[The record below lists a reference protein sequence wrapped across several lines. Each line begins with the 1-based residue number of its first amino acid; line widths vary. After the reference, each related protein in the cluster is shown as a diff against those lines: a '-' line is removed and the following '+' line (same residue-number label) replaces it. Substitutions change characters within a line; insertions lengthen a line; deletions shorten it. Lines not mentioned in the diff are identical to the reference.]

1 MSGELCITDWRYLYL
16 TLRDKSYYLVLVSRQ
31 TGRIASGNSWQISLA
46 ALACIHR
53 DHSGILS
60 LLPTSSAVRLL
71 KMNDLELRSKR
82 GKGAKLVRVL
92 AREQA
97 QVLLPTLK
105 SIYQKKLARHQPFRS
120 GAFCSWIT
128 NQLSDHRSTASRLT
142 NQHGFD
148 ELINAGY
155 AKRWWQDQLHKL
167 QSY

>member
-1 MSGELCITDWRYLYL
+1 MSGALCINDWRYLYL
-16 TLRDKSYYLVLVSRQ
+16 TLRDKSRYLVLVNKQ

-46 ALACIHR
+46 ALACKHR
-53 DHSGILS
+53 DQSGILS

-71 KMNDLELRSKR
+71 RMNNLELRSKR
-82 GKGAKLVRVL
+82 GKDAKIVRVL

-97 QVLLPTLK
+97 QVLLPTLR
-105 SIYQKKLARHQPFRS
+105 SIYQKKLAPHQHFRS
-120 GAFCSWIT
+120 GAFCSWII
-128 NQLSDHRSTASRLT
+128 NQLSDHRSTASKLA

-148 ELINAGY
+148 ELINACY